1 MFFSMHTQAISL
13 EGQACLFMQVS
24 WLVTS
29 DGGVPL
35 ADLPM
40 KIYDGT
46 ETR

>member
-1 MFFSMHTQAISL
+1 
-13 EGQACLFMQVS
+13 MQDT
-24 WLVTS
+24 WLVTD

>member
-1 MFFSMHTQAISL
+1 
-13 EGQACLFMQVS
+13 
-24 WLVTS
+24 VTP

-46 ETR
+46 ERRPT